1 MLTSFVLTLR
11 EGVEAA
17 LIVGILLGAL
27 RKLKQTQLNRLVW
40 YGVISAGLV
49 ALLAAVILNLAEA
62 EFEGP
67 GEAIF
72 EGITMLLAA
81 IILTG
86 MIFWMNRQAGEM
98 KQALESRIRQAA
110 GSQNRA
116 AIFLLAFLSV
126 VREGIELAL
135 YLLAARL
142 ASNSMQTLAGAL
154 AGLATVF
161 VLGWLLI
168 ASSQRLSLKRLFQV
182 TNVILLLFSAG
193 LVGLGVH
200 AFNEAG
206 WIPAVIDHV
215 WKLNGILPESSF
227 IGQVL
232 TSLFGYEATPS
243 FTSVMFYLVY
253 LATLGFI
260 LARPRLSAVRSSP
273 Q

>member
-1 MLTSFVLTLR
+1 MLTSFVLTVR

-17 LIVGILLGAL
+17 LIIGILLGAL
-27 RKLKQTQLNRLVW
+27 RKLNQPQLTRLVW
-40 YGVISAGLV
+40 YGVISAGSV

-62 EFEGP
+62 EFEGV

-86 MIFWMNRQAGEM
+86 MIFWMNRQAGQM
-98 KQALESRIRQAA
+98 KHQLEAKIRQAA
-110 GSQNRA
+110 GSQNRT

-135 YLLAARL
+135 YLLAARF
-142 ASNSMQTLAGAL
+142 ASNPMQTLIGAL
-154 AGLATVF
+154 AGLVTVF
-161 VLGWLLI
+161 VLGWFLI
-168 ASSQRLSLKRLFQV
+168 ASTQRLSLKRLFQV
-182 TNVILLLFSAG
+182 TSVILLLFSAG

-206 WIPAVIDHV
+206 LIPPVIDHV
-215 WKLNGILPESSF
+215 WNLNSILPASSF
-227 IGQVL
+227 FGQVL
-232 TSLFGYEATPS
+232 TSLFGYNATPS
-243 FTSVMFYLVY
+243 FTSVMSYLIYLV
-253 LATLGFI
+253 TLGFI
-260 LARPRLSAVRSSP
+260 LARPRPSVVRSSP